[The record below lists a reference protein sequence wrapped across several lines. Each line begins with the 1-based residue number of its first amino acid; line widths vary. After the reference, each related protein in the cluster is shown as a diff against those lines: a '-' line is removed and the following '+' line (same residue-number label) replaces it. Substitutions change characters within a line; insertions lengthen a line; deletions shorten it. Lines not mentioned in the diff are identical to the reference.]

1 LPERPGFGLVR
12 SAGADSNGAGEP
24 GSPDFKAKTIVQ
36 KFGGSSL
43 ATPEL
48 REIAA
53 SRVLEARQRGASPV
67 VICSALGR
75 APEPYATDSLLAFL
89 GPSRGGPNRDLLISC
104 GEAIAC
110 AVFAELLTAWG
121 ADAQAMTG
129 GQAGII
135 TDANFGD
142 AKILRVAPEN
152 VFRLLERGIIPVVA
166 GFQGVTE
173 TGAVTTLGRGGS
185 DLSAIALGGALGSEA
200 VEIFTDVSGV
210 MTGDPRRIA
219 GAHTIDRVSY
229 AEMVELAADGA
240 KVMHAKAAELARVTQ
255 TPYVVKGL
263 RSNFGSTI
271 DQGHK
276 PSESKPVTGI
286 TSLRDVVFVRV
297 IQGEIDDLEARRQLE
312 LEIFGRAA
320 ESDVSVDMINVNNA
334 GVFFIVD
341 TCDLE
346 TIRRVFAGLNMALR
360 VRTNCAKISIVGA
373 GMRGVSGV
381 MYRVVQALSEAEV
394 EIIHSTDS
402 NITISVLVPEEDVA
416 RAEQAIHDYFRL
428 GRGQDATPPEMV
440 AGAPR

>member
-1 LPERPGFGLVR
+1 MP
-12 SAGADSNGAGEP
+12 
-24 GSPDFKAKTIVQ
+24 AKTIVM

-67 VICSALGR
+67 VVCSALGR
-75 APEPYATDSLLAFL
+75 APDPYATDSLLALL
-89 GPSRGGPNRDLLISC
+89 GPSRGGPNRDLLLSC
-104 GEAIAC
+104 GEALAC
-110 AVFAELLTAWG
+110 AVFAELLTTWG

-129 GQAGII
+129 GQAGIV

-142 AKILRVAPEN
+142 AKILRVTPDN
-152 VFRLLERGIIPVVA
+152 VFALLERGIIPVVT

-173 TGAVTTLGRGGS
+173 SGAVTTLGRGGS
-185 DLSAIALGGALGSEA
+185 DLSAIALGDALKSEA

-240 KVMHAKAAELARVTQ
+240 KVMHAQAAELARVTQ

-271 DQGHK
+271 DEGHK
-276 PSESKPVTGI
+276 PDALKPVTGI

-297 IQGEIDDLEARRQLE
+297 IQGEIDDLAARRELE
-312 LEIFGRAA
+312 LELFRRAA

-334 GVFFIVD
+334 GIFFIID
-341 TCDLE
+341 SENLE
-346 TIRRVFAGLNMALR
+346 TIRREFAGLNMALR
-360 VRTNCAKISIVGA
+360 VRSHCAKLSIVGA

-381 MYRVVQALSEAEV
+381 MYRVVQALSEAGV

-416 RAEQAIHDYFRL
+416 RAEQAVHDYFRL
-428 GRGQDATPPEMV
+428 GRNKDATPPEMA
-440 AGAPR
+440 AGAKR

>member
-1 LPERPGFGLVR
+1 MRPI
-12 SAGADSNGAGEP
+12 
-24 GSPDFKAKTIVQ
+24 KTIVQ

-53 SRVLEARQRGASPV
+53 SRVLEARQRGAFPV
-67 VICSALGR
+67 VVCSAIGR
-75 APEPYATDSLLAFL
+75 APDPYATDSLLALL
-89 GPSRGGPNRDLLISC
+89 GPTRGGPNRDLLISC
-104 GEAIAC
+104 GEALAC
-110 AVFAELLTAWG
+110 AIFAELISSWG

-135 TDANFGD
+135 TDDTFGD
-142 AKILRVAPEN
+142 AKILRVVPDN
-152 VFRLLERGIIPVVA
+152 VFRLLERGVIPVVT

-185 DLSAIALGGALGSEA
+185 DLSAIALGDALGSEA

-255 TPYVVKGL
+255 PPYVVKGL
-263 RSNFGSTI
+263 RSNVGSTI
-271 DQGHK
+271 DEGHV
-276 PSESKPVTGI
+276 PNGVTPVTGI
-286 TSLRDVVFVRV
+286 TSLRDVVFIRV
-297 IQGEIDDLEARRQLE
+297 IQGEIDDLEARRELE
-312 LEIFGRAA
+312 LELFRRAA

-334 GVFFIVD
+334 GIFFIVD
-341 TCDLE
+341 RDKLE
-346 TIRRVFAGLNMALR
+346 TIRRELAGLNMALR
-360 VRTNCAKISIVGA
+360 VRADCAKISIVGA

-381 MYRVVQALSEAEV
+381 MYRVVHALSDAGV

-428 GRGQDATPPEMV
+428 GRGQDATPPEMT
-440 AGAPR
+440 AGASR

>member
-1 LPERPGFGLVR
+1 MSKNDG
-12 SAGADSNGAGEP
+12 
-24 GSPDFKAKTIVQ
+24 KIAKTIVQ

-67 VICSALGR
+67 VVCSAIGR
-75 APEPYATDSLLAFL
+75 APDPYATDSLLALL
-89 GPSRGGPNRDLLISC
+89 GPTRGGANRDLLLSC
-104 GEAIAC
+104 GEALAC
-110 AVFAELLTAWG
+110 AIFAELLTSWG

-129 GQAGII
+129 GQAGVI
-135 TDANFGD
+135 TDAKYGD
-142 AKILRVAPEN
+142 AKILRVEPKN
-152 VFRLLERGIIPVVA
+152 VFGLLERGIIPVIT
-166 GFQGVTE
+166 GYQGVTE
-173 TGAVTTLGRGGS
+173 DGAVTTLGRGGS
-185 DLSAIALGGALGSEA
+185 DLSAIALGDALGSEA

-271 DQGHK
+271 DEGHA
-276 PSESKPVTGI
+276 PNEFMPVTGI

-297 IQGEIDDLEARRQLE
+297 IQGEIDDLEARRELE
-312 LEIFGRAA
+312 LELFRRAA

-334 GVFFIVD
+334 GIFFIVD
-341 TCDLE
+341 RDKLE
-346 TIRRVFAGLNMALR
+346 TIRRELAGLNMALR
-360 VRTNCAKISIVGA
+360 VRADCAKISIVGA

-381 MYRVVQALSEAEV
+381 MYRVVHALSEAGV

-428 GRGQDATPPEMV
+428 GRGQDATPPEMT
-440 AGAPR
+440 AGASR

>member
-1 LPERPGFGLVR
+1 V
-12 SAGADSNGAGEP
+12 SKNGGK
-24 GSPDFKAKTIVQ
+24 SAKTIVM

-67 VICSALGR
+67 VVCSAIGR
-75 APEPYATDSLLAFL
+75 APDPYATDSLLGLL
-89 GPSRGGPNRDLLISC
+89 GPTRGGANRDLLLSC
-104 GEAIAC
+104 GEALAC
-110 AVFAELLTAWG
+110 AIFAELLTSWG

-129 GQAGII
+129 GQAGVI
-135 TDANFGD
+135 TDAKFGD
-142 AKILRVAPEN
+142 AKILRVEPRN
-152 VFRLLERGIIPVVA
+152 VFALLERGIIPVIT
-166 GFQGVTE
+166 GYQGVTE
-173 TGAVTTLGRGGS
+173 DGAVTTLGRGGS
-185 DLSAIALGGALGSEA
+185 DLSAIALGDALGSEA

-271 DQGHK
+271 DEGHA
-276 PSESKPVTGI
+276 PNEFMPVTGI

-297 IQGEIDDLEARRQLE
+297 IQGEIDDLEARRELE
-312 LEIFGRAA
+312 LEVFRRAA

-334 GVFFIVD
+334 GIFFIID
-341 TCDLE
+341 SEHLE
-346 TIRRVFAGLNMALR
+346 TIRRVFGGLNMALR
-360 VRTNCAKISIVGA
+360 VRAHCAKISIVGA

-381 MYRVVQALSEAEV
+381 MYRVVQALSGAGV

-428 GRGQDATPPEMV
+428 GRGQDATPPEMA
-440 AGAPR
+440 AGVPR

>member
-1 LPERPGFGLVR
+1 VSKNHG
-12 SAGADSNGAGEP
+12 
-24 GSPDFKAKTIVQ
+24 KIAKTIVQ

-67 VICSALGR
+67 VVCSAIGR
-75 APEPYATDSLLAFL
+75 APDPYATDSLLALL
-89 GPSRGGPNRDLLISC
+89 GPSRGGANRDLLLSC
-104 GEAIAC
+104 GEALAC
-110 AVFAELLTAWG
+110 AIFAELLTSWG

-129 GQAGII
+129 GQAGVI
-135 TDANFGD
+135 TDAKYGD
-142 AKILRVAPEN
+142 AKILRVDPKN
-152 VFRLLERGIIPVVA
+152 VFGLLERGIIPVIT
-166 GFQGVTE
+166 GYQGVTE
-173 TGAVTTLGRGGS
+173 DGAVTTLGRGGS
-185 DLSAIALGGALGSEA
+185 DLSAIALGDALGSEA

-271 DQGHK
+271 DEGHA
-276 PSESKPVTGI
+276 PNEFMPVTGI

-297 IQGEIDDLEARRQLE
+297 IQGEIDDLEARRELE
-312 LEIFGRAA
+312 LEVFRRAA
-320 ESDVSVDMINVNNA
+320 DCDVSVDMINVNNA
-334 GVFFIVD
+334 GIFFIID
-341 TCDLE
+341 SEHLE
-346 TIRRVFAGLNMALR
+346 TIRRVFGGLNMALR
-360 VRTNCAKISIVGA
+360 VRSHCAKISIVGA

-381 MYRVVQALSEAEV
+381 MYRVVRALSGAGV

-428 GRGQDATPPEMV
+428 GRGQDATPPEMA
-440 AGAPR
+440 AGVPR